1 MNIYSATS
9 SPLPS
14 IVKDNVAYASLK
26 AIVSSNAE
34 WREFATESNCS
45 AKGQSCA
52 DIDFFFNFR
61 TSLLVQ
67 EATPPHHCSHAC
79 HTTLNEQ
86 FQQPFAFEIFI
97 NPALSVLPKFTKT

>member
-1 MNIYSATS
+1 
-9 SPLPS
+9 LPS
-14 IVKDNVAYASLK
+14 IVTDNVAYASLK
-26 AIVSSNAE
+26 AMVSSNAE
-34 WREFATESNCS
+34 WREFASKSNSS

-52 DIDFFFNFR
+52 DIDLFDFR

-67 EATPPHHCSHAC
+67 EATPPHHRSHAC